1 MLYFRGDELDK
12 QDTMKKK
19 ERTLTKVEFQIMS
32 ILWDLGHPACGHDI
46 LERYPEPKPTYTTI
60 ASYMRILFE
69 KGFVG
74 YTKREGEGKTQWY
87 KATLSR
93 QDYTRQTMQEVKRNF
108 FDGSLKSMFSF
119 FVKEE
124 KLSADEILD
133 ILKTIKNEELK

>member
-1 MLYFRGDELDK
+1 M
-12 QDTMKKK
+12 K

-60 ASYMRILFE
+60 ASYIRILFE
-69 KGFVG
+69 KGFVE

-119 FVKEE
+119 FVQEE
-124 KLSADEILD
+124 KLSADDIQQLLDEINR
-133 ILKTIKNEELK
+133 KQP

>member
-1 MLYFRGDELDK
+1 
-12 QDTMKKK
+12 
-19 ERTLTKVEFQIMS
+19 
-32 ILWDLGHPACGHDI
+32 
-46 LERYPEPKPTYTTI
+46 
-60 ASYMRILFE
+60 MRHLFE
-69 KGFVG
+69 KGFVE

-124 KLSADEILD
+124 KLSADDIQEMLNEINR
-133 ILKTIKNEELK
+133 KQP

>member
-1 MLYFRGDELDK
+1 M
-12 QDTMKKK
+12 K

-69 KGFVG
+69 KGFVE

-87 KATLSR
+87 KTTISR
-93 QDYTRQTMQEVKRNF
+93 QDYTHHTMQEVKKNF

-119 FVKEE
+119 FVQEE
-124 KLSADEILD
+124 KLSADDIQEMLNEINH
-133 ILKTIKNEELK
+133 KQP

>member
-1 MLYFRGDELDK
+1 M
-12 QDTMKKK
+12 K

-69 KGFVG
+69 KGFVE

-87 KATLSR
+87 KTTISR

-108 FDGSLKSMFSF
+108 FDGSLMSMFSF

-124 KLSADEILD
+124 KLSADDIQEMLNEINH
-133 ILKTIKNEELK
+133 KQP

>member
-1 MLYFRGDELDK
+1 
-12 QDTMKKK
+12 
-19 ERTLTKVEFQIMS
+19 
-32 ILWDLGHPACGHDI
+32 
-46 LERYPEPKPTYTTI
+46 
-60 ASYMRILFE
+60 MRILFE
-69 KGFVG
+69 KGFVE

-124 KLSADEILD
+124 KLSVG
-133 ILKTIKNEELK
+133 ELRDLISQVETYERNKK

>member
-1 MLYFRGDELDK
+1 M
-12 QDTMKKK
+12 K

-69 KGFVG
+69 KGFVE

-119 FVKEE
+119 FVQEE
-124 KLSADEILD
+124 KLSAEDIQEMLDEI
-133 ILKTIKNEELK
+133 NRRQP

>member
-1 MLYFRGDELDK
+1 M
-12 QDTMKKK
+12 K

-46 LERYPEPKPTYTTI
+46 LERYPEPKPIYTTI

-69 KGFVG
+69 KGFVE

-119 FVKEE
+119 FVQEE
-124 KLSADEILD
+124 KLSADDIQEMLNEINR
-133 ILKTIKNEELK
+133 KQP

>member
-1 MLYFRGDELDK
+1 M
-12 QDTMKKK
+12 K

-69 KGFVG
+69 KGFVE

-108 FDGSLKSMFSF
+108 FDGSLKSMFCF
-119 FVKEE
+119 FVQEE
-124 KLSADEILD
+124 KLSADDIQQLLDEINR
-133 ILKTIKNEELK
+133 KQP

>member
-1 MLYFRGDELDK
+1 M
-12 QDTMKKK
+12 K

-69 KGFVG
+69 KGFVE

-87 KATLSR
+87 KTTISR

-124 KLSADEILD
+124 KLSAED
-133 ILKTIKNEELK
+133 IQDLLETIKQE

>member
-1 MLYFRGDELDK
+1 M
-12 QDTMKKK
+12 K

-69 KGFVG
+69 KGFVE

-87 KATLSR
+87 KTTISR

-119 FVKEE
+119 FVQEE
-124 KLSADEILD
+124 KLSADDIQQLLDEI
-133 ILKTIKNEELK
+133 NRRQP

>member
-1 MLYFRGDELDK
+1 
-12 QDTMKKK
+12 
-19 ERTLTKVEFQIMS
+19 MS

-69 KGFVG
+69 KGFVE

-124 KLSADEILD
+124 KLSAEDIQQLLDEINR
-133 ILKTIKNEELK
+133 KQP

>member
-1 MLYFRGDELDK
+1 
-12 QDTMKKK
+12 
-19 ERTLTKVEFQIMS
+19 MS

-69 KGFVG
+69 KGFVE

-119 FVKEE
+119 FIKEE
-124 KLSADEILD
+124 KLSADDIQEMLNEINH
-133 ILKTIKNEELK
+133 KQP

>member
-1 MLYFRGDELDK
+1 M
-12 QDTMKKK
+12 K

-69 KGFVG
+69 KGFVE

-124 KLSADEILD
+124 KLSADEIQD